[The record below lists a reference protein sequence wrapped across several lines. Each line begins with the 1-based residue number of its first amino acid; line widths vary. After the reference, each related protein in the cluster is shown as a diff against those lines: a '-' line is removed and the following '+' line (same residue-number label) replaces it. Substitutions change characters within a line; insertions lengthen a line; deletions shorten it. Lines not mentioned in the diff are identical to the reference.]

1 MAQHMFRY
9 LSRKDVEELN
19 LPMPAIVEAV
29 EAGFREKGLGR
40 TIMPPKHWLAPS
52 ERRFYSAMTSVV
64 SAVGAGCKWQSGSS
78 DNAALGLPYIT
89 GLLILNDVQSGLPIA
104 IMDST
109 WLTSMRT
116 AAATAVTARYCAVPT
131 VETLGM
137 IGCGVQGRT
146 NVEALRTVFP
156 GLHRVQAYD
165 IDANALRRYVTEVS
179 RRHGIEVIPC
189 ASARE
194 TLRGANVAVTGGP
207 IEPTATRSID
217 ADWLEPGLLGV
228 ALDYDCYWR
237 PAALKAADKFVS
249 DDVLQ
254 IDHLKEY
261 GYFIDSPP
269 VTAELDEIVAGRKPG
284 RERRDEIIVAMNL
297 GVSVEDVT
305 TARRIYDLAVTHGTG
320 TMLPL

>member
-1 MAQHMFRY
+1 MSAHTIRY

-19 LPMPAIVEAV
+19 LPMSAIVEAV
-29 EAGFREKGLGR
+29 ELAFREKGRGR
-40 TIMPPKHWLAPS
+40 TIMPAKHWLAPS
-52 ERRFYSAMTSVV
+52 DRRFYSAMTSVV
-64 SAVGAGCKWQSGSS
+64 GTIGAGCKWQSGSS
-78 DNAALGLPYIT
+78 QNAALGLPYIT
-89 GLLILNDVQSGLPIA
+89 GLLILNDVQTGLPLA

-116 AAATAVTARYCAVPT
+116 AAATAVTARHCAVPA

-156 GLHRVQAYD
+156 GLRRVQAYD
-165 IDANALRRYVTEVS
+165 IEPGALRRYVTEVS
-179 RRHGIEVIPC
+179 RRHGIEVVPC

-194 TLRGANVAVTGGP
+194 TLSGANVVVTGGP
-207 IEPTATRSID
+207 IEPTAQRSID

-237 PAALKAADKFVS
+237 PAALKAANKFVS
-249 DDVLQ
+249 DDIPQ
-254 IDHLKEY
+254 IEHLKEH

-269 VTAELDEIVAGRKPG
+269 VTAELGEIVAGRKPG
-284 RERRDEIIVAMNL
+284 RERPDEIIVAMNL

-305 TARRIYDLAVTHGTG
+305 TARRIYDLAVSHGVG
-320 TMLPL
+320 AMLPL